1 MEQINSKQADI
12 CQRAE
17 YLMYRNRMIIDALDN
32 WMPTEEAN
40 ANLMRE
46 IIERNRKTNHGP
58 THNRQMNHG
67 QSHLRQTHHGQTPT
81 DPSPSLLPF
90 GKRHIDR
97 FKGTLR
103 GTKQSSLW
111 RLLLDCFVPRND
123 GNNNNPLSTKK
134 INNFF

>member
-40 ANLMRE
+40 ANLMHE
-46 IIERNRKTNHGP
+46 IIERNRKAHHG
-58 THNRQMNHG
+58 QSNHG
-67 QSHLRQTHHGQTPT
+67 QSHHGQTHHGQTPT
-81 DPSPSLLPF
+81 GPSTSLLPF

-111 RLLLDCFVPRND
+111 RLFLDCFVPRND
-123 GNNNNPLSTKK
+123 GKDNNK
-134 INNFF
+134 